1 MHVIKEE
8 LDLFEKNFV
17 KILCQK
23 IDQTRIRYN
32 YWIVPDLKMYLTVF
46 EPGTRKSWARRSAC
60 RAAGWPGTAG
70 CWWYKGGERHAGNSA
85 QFAAGRAAAGT
96 GNAH

>member
-23 IDQTRIRYN
+23 TDQTRIRYN
-32 YWIVPDLKMYLTVF
+32 YWIVPDLKNNVF
-46 EPGTRKSWARRSAC
+46 DGIRTWNSKVLGAPQRVQGGGLARS
-60 RAAGWPGTAG
+60 
-70 CWWYKGGERHAGNSA
+70 
-85 QFAAGRAAAGT
+85 GRLLVQRRGAPRRQ
-96 GNAH
+96 